1 MAGFLLVTDDGPV
14 IVEVHRWAQ
23 LQWPTL
29 GECLLITPD
38 PTIVQWGEIT
48 ASWQWVQTLQ
58 LSLPPICSA
67 F

>member
-1 MAGFLLVTDDGPV
+1 MPDFLPVTDDGPL
-14 IVEVHRWAQ
+14 IVDVRRWAR

-29 GECLLITPD
+29 GEGLLITPD
-38 PTIVQWGEIT
+38 PTVVQWGEIT

-58 LSLPPICSA
+58 LSLPPICNA

>member
-29 GECLLITPD
+29 GECLLIAPD
-38 PTIVQWGEIT
+38 PTIVQSGEIT
-48 ASWQWVQTLQ
+48 ASWQ
-58 LSLPPICSA
+58 
-67 F
+67 

>member
-29 GECLLITPD
+29 GECLLIAPD
-38 PTIVQWGEIT
+38 PTIVQSGEIT

-58 LSLPPICSA
+58 LSFPPICSA